1 MANQVETPVGTPVVA
16 EPAGWLGRI
25 QWGPIVAGA
34 LAGFAVT
41 ILMST
46 LGAAIGLSAG
56 AAAPMPAT
64 AEETQEM
71 AAAFG
76 VGSILWM
83 VLTAI
88 VVGLVGGMVL
98 SRTSRTDRPYMPM
111 LFGGL
116 TWTVGVLIALFLMSV
131 GASGVLGGATA
142 GAAGMVAGQRPAFQP
157 PGVPAAPRVEDQNLH
172 RAPMTAEQMT
182 QAREAAERAAAA
194 ATTAAWV
201 LLGSQLISLA
211 ATMLAAGWRR
221 TRVRRAPTEL
231 RMRPAAPTA

>member
-25 QWGPIVAGA
+25 QWGPIIAGA
-34 LAGFAVT
+34 LAGFAAT

-56 AAAPMPAT
+56 AAAQVPAT
-64 AEETQEM
+64 AEETREM
-71 AAAFG
+71 AAAFSI
-76 VGSILWM
+76 GSIIWM

-98 SRTSRTDRPYMPM
+98 SRTSRADRPYMPM

-142 GAAGMVAGQRPAFQP
+142 GAAGMVAGQRPMTAP
-157 PGVPAAPRVEDQNLH
+157 PGFPAPQPGDQDLQ

-211 ATMLAAGWRR
+211 ATMLAASWRR
-221 TRVRRAPTEL
+221 TQVRRAPTEL

>member
-1 MANQVETPVGTPVVA
+1 MANQVETPVGTPVTA
-16 EPAGWLGRI
+16 EPAGGLGRI

-46 LGAAIGLSAG
+46 LGAAVGLSAG
-56 AAAPMPAT
+56 AAALMPAT
-64 AEETQEM
+64 AEEAQET
-71 AAAFG
+71 AAFFSI
-76 VGSILWM
+76 GSILWM

-88 VVGLVGGMVL
+88 VVGLVGGTVL
-98 SRTSRTDRPYMPM
+98 NRTSRTDRPYMPA

-116 TWTVGVLIALFLMSV
+116 TWTIGVLIALFLMSV
-131 GASGVLGGATA
+131 GASGVLSGATA
-142 GAAGMVAGQRPAFQP
+142 GAAGILAGQRPAAQL
-157 PGVPAAPRVEDQNLH
+157 PGFAAPRMGDRDLE
-172 RAPMTAEQMT
+172 RAPLTAEQMT

-211 ATMLAAGWRR
+211 ATLLAAGWRR
-221 TRVRRAPTEL
+221 TQVRRAPTEL